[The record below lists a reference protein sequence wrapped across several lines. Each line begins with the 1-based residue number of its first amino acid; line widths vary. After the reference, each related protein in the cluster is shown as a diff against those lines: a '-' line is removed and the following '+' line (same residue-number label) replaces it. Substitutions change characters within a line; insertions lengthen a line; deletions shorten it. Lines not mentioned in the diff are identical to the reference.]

1 MTPYEIYELA
11 KALAPLVA
19 EMVLA
24 RLGSVNVEN
33 DDYVDSHQAAE
44 LMKCSLSSVERL
56 VRKGVLPSHKIGHLR
71 RFRRSDLLAFN
82 MEAQS

>member
-1 MTPYEIYELA
+1 MKSPETYELA

-24 RLGSVNVEN
+24 RLGSPIVDQ
-33 DDYVDSHQAAE
+33 DDLVDTYQAAK
-44 LMKCSLSSVERL
+44 LLGCSVSSVERL
-56 VRKGVLPSHKIGHLR
+56 VRQGLLPSRKIGHLR

-82 MEAQS
+82 MEVQ